1 MGSRKYLLLPQL
13 LILLLSST
21 IIHHFL
27 LPLSSNITLT
37 CFFFLTIFIFNF
49 TLLIYLPTST
59 IQVDRLLQAI
69 PAKTQTPVHKRWS
82 DQKRWFRSRSLR
94 SNLIGFVIE
103 NLSYNWSIII
113 YRNSNTNSVGVFHC
127 IKLIYGTL
135 QRRGTCE
142 KQGLCFCWIR
152 SSSLERSVDKFD
164 TMKNSYRICI

>member
-1 MGSRKYLLLPQL
+1 MQFSCFRFRCMDGNPNLPRCGSLLLCCCYAACGAKNP
-13 LILLLSST
+13 
-21 IIHHFL
+21 
-27 LPLSSNITLT
+27 
-37 CFFFLTIFIFNF
+37 
-49 TLLIYLPTST
+49 Y
-59 IQVDRLLQAI
+59 

-164 TMKNSYRICI
+164 TMKNFYRICI

>member
-1 MGSRKYLLLPQL
+1 MRFFYIIKNRTSAGYTLWPT
-13 LILLLSST
+13 LIKKSS
-21 IIHHFL
+21 
-27 LPLSSNITLT
+27 
-37 CFFFLTIFIFNF
+37 
-49 TLLIYLPTST
+49 
-59 IQVDRLLQAI
+59 

-135 QRRGTCE
+135 QRRGTYPA
-142 KQGLCFCWIR
+142 KTQTLFFAR
-152 SSSLERSVDKFD
+152 SSSLERFVDKFD
-164 TMKNSYRICI
+164 TMKNSYKICI

>member
-1 MGSRKYLLLPQL
+1 MS
-13 LILLLSST
+13 ILLSDGLVFGDGLF
-21 IIHHFL
+21 IFL
-27 LPLSSNITLT
+27 A
-37 CFFFLTIFIFNF
+37 IFIGSNYI
-49 TLLIYLPTST
+49 IY
-59 IQVDRLLQAI
+59 
-69 PAKTQTPVHKRWS
+69 PAKTQTLLFARCSLMKRC
-82 DQKRWFRSRSLR
+82 FCSRSLR

-103 NLSYNWSIII
+103 NLSYNWSIIT

-164 TMKNSYRICI
+164 TMKNFYRICIWISIRNYRPVIW